1 MPVRSG
7 TVSDVET
14 GEASA
19 VDAVALAVE
28 VGARVGELR
37 RQRGWSLSE
46 MARRA
51 GLGKATLSELEAG
64 RRNPTLETLFALTSA
79 MGLPLSAVIPGGER
93 RHQGGPSPAPVVSG
107 SAVDALL
114 LERFDDAGMI
124 TELYRLR
131 IRAGVRQI
139 SPGHAPGVREYLVV
153 YAGVAEVGDPDD
165 PIVIPAGGHASFD
178 ATAPHVYA
186 TRDDPVDATLL
197 IRYPVHDT
205 PDA

>member
-1 MPVRSG
+1 M
-7 TVSDVET
+7 EL
-14 GEASA
+14 GEAPA
-19 VDAVALAVE
+19 LDAEALAVE

-37 RQRGWSLSE
+37 RRRGWSLSE

-64 RRNPTLETLFALTSA
+64 RRNPTLETLYALTSA

-93 RHQGGPSPAPVVSG
+93 REQGVPSPVVSG
-107 SAVDALL
+107 RAVDALL
-114 LERFDDAGMI
+114 LERFDDVGVV

-139 SPGHAPGVREYLVV
+139 SPGHAPGVREYLTV

-165 PIVIPAGGHASFD
+165 PLVIPAGRHGSWD
-178 ATAPHVYA
+178 ATTPHLYA
-186 TRDDPVDATLL
+186 AQDEPVEATLL
-197 IRYPVHDT
+197 IRYPVQDT
-205 PDA
+205 PSA